1 MDIVVMMEKEKKEEK
16 EKRRKVRFAIN
27 AKPNPYTTP
36 ITHHDT
42 ITPSPRTKAE
52 MASEKKGERVTD
64 WVSVSEP
71 VPFFFRN
78 TNLTANIKSQNP
90 ILIK

>member
-1 MDIVVMMEKEKKEEK
+1 MVQNRGDIGLDIVVMMEKEKKEEK

-42 ITPSPRTKAE
+42 AIPLPRTKT
-52 MASEKKGERVTD
+52 EKPAR
-64 WVSVSEP
+64 
-71 VPFFFRN
+71 
-78 TNLTANIKSQNP
+78 
-90 ILIK
+90 